1 MKNNNSSQDNQ
12 SQVLYNRIL
21 LAIDVHAR
29 YFQVARQLDACP
41 QPSQRMDPDRFT
53 EFARAQLKL
62 AKAVYAVY
70 EAGPF
75 GYHLARQLRDMG
87 IECYVMRP
95 QKLDPYQRRVCTD
108 KTDAREMLADLDRY
122 VRGNPRALCV
132 VQIPTPQQELRRAL
146 SRQRDALQKDRLRL
160 AARGRC
166 LLLTQ
171 GVRVGNYWWKPQ
183 FWWMRLRKKLAPEL
197 VAILEA
203 YRALIEAIQEQIQPL
218 EKAIRAAAPQTLP
231 LGMGALT
238 FEILLREILRWERF
252 SNRRQVGSFTGL
264 CGGVSS
270 SGNYHVDL
278 PATKHGNPRVRGLL
292 IELAWRMVFY
302 QRAYRPVVKWKSVL
316 EDGRKRARRKQAI
329 VAIGRQLAVDIW
341 KWQTGRAKPE
351 QLGWVMTPAII

>member
-1 MKNNNSSQDNQ
+1 
-12 SQVLYNRIL
+12 
-21 LAIDVHAR
+21 
-29 YFQVARQLDACP
+29 
-41 QPSQRMDPDRFT
+41 
-53 EFARAQLKL
+53 
-62 AKAVYAVY
+62 
-70 EAGPF
+70 
-75 GYHLARQLRDMG
+75 
-87 IECYVMRP
+87 
-95 QKLDPYQRRVCTD
+95 
-108 KTDAREMLADLDRY
+108 
-122 VRGNPRALCV
+122 
-132 VQIPTPQQELRRAL
+132 
-146 SRQRDALQKDRLRL
+146 
-160 AARGRC
+160 
-166 LLLTQ
+166 
-171 GVRVGNYWWKPQ
+171 
-183 FWWMRLRKKLAPEL
+183 MRLRKKLAPEL